1 MKHPALNREKT
12 TNKRPDKKQADKKQV
27 VRAASLKARYT
38 EVVRLRQ
45 EISRIAAKLDEN
57 RLSVWRT
64 LN

>member
-12 TNKRPDKKQADKKQV
+12 TNKRANKKQADKEV
-27 VRAASLKARYT
+27 VRATSLKARYT
-38 EVVRLRQ
+38 EVIRLRQ
-45 EISRIAAKLDEN
+45 EISRIAAKIDEN